1 MKIEVEWK
9 IEKSNRIEIAPEEYN
24 QIVRD
29 SDGNKHLI
37 VLALENFD
45 KKNRND
51 LNWRQLWGR
60 GKNRKWTRGGSRRM
74 QLQGMK
80 ILEE

>member
-1 MKIEVEWK
+1 MKIEVVWK
-9 IEKSNRIEIAPEEYN
+9 IDETLNIEIEPEEYN

-37 VLALENFD
+37 ALALESVD

-60 GKNRKWTRGGSRRM
+60 GKGRKWRRGGSRRM